1 VGKHLAREEPPPP
14 KDKPRWRFLVAI
26 SGILVLAFIAMA
38 LVAALFPQ
46 HGPQAVAG
54 PETTQPPFPPIQ
66 GGPDQNPTSTGPP
79 ATSTPPS
86 RGATGTGRPSTT
98 RAPKPPAGQLSGAYS
113 VLPNAVWDTGFQA
126 QVVIAN
132 KTGSAQSWQVRIVYP
147 STVTRYVTSWI
158 DGHPEPHADVSG
170 QTVIFS
176 GSATVPAGATWALK
190 FQFDKQSGGDFNP
203 VECTVN
209 GRACSVS

>member
-1 VGKHLAREEPPPP
+1 MGKHLAREEPPPP

-38 LVAALFPQ
+38 AVAALFPQ

-54 PETTQPPFPPIQ
+54 PETTPPNPLPPTQ
-66 GGPDQNPTSTGPP
+66 VETGGPPSGGAPSTSAPPT
-79 ATSTPPS
+79 
-86 RGATGTGRPSTT
+86 RGATQPSTT
-98 RAPKPPAGQLSGAYS
+98 RTPNPPPAGQLSGAYS
-113 VLPNAVWDTGFQA
+113 VLPNAVWDKGFQA
-126 QVVIAN
+126 QVVITN

-147 STVTRYVTSWI
+147 ASVTRYVTSWI
-158 DGHPEPHADVSG
+158 DGHPEPHAEVSG

-176 GSATVPAGATWALK
+176 GSSTVPAGATWALK

-203 VECTVN
+203 VQCTVN